1 MQSIGKGSMLWL
13 KKRWK
18 TNKLTVIESEDLGAY
33 ITLNRIIKADLIEKM
48 TTGRGGNFKD
58 SVMQLSKEEYSML
71 RNQSKQRQ

>member
-1 MQSIGKGSMLWL
+1 MLWL

-58 SVMQLSKEEYSML
+58 SVM
-71 RNQSKQRQ
+71 

>member
-48 TTGRGGNFKD
+48 TIGRGGNLKD

>member
-1 MQSIGKGSMLWL
+1 MQSIGKRSMLWL

-58 SVMQLSKEEYSML
+58 SVMQLSKKEYSML